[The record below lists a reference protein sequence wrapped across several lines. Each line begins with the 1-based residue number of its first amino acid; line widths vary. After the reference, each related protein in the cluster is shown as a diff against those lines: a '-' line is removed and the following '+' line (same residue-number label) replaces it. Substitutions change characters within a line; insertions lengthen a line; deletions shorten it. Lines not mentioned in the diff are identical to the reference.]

1 MIFSGFPADP
11 GITTSRRSKSFSAMG
26 LHLVRLPLQASRTV
40 DQRDGSQKV
49 LHPRKFLLVGRI
61 PTATTPASANPFLM
75 DFFF

>member
-1 MIFSGFPADP
+1 
-11 GITTSRRSKSFSAMG
+11 MG